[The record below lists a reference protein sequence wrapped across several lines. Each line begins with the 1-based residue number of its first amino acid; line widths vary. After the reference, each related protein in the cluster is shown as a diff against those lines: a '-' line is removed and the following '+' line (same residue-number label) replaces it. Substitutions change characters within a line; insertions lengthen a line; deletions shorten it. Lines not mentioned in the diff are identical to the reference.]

1 MYMLKNSLGI
11 KNAYKNKNILVTGGT
26 GSIGLEL
33 VKQLISCKPKSIKVL
48 TNDEN
53 SIFDSGKI
61 IGENKFIKYIVG
73 DIRDKERC
81 QLAMR
86 NVDIVFH
93 AAAMKHIDICEENP
107 FDAVKTNVI
116 GTSNML
122 EASILA
128 GVSKFVFISTD
139 KATNPTSTL
148 GASKL
153 LAERLTLVAGTYS
166 ENQKMIFSVA
176 RFGNVIGSRGSIF
189 QIFHQQLRKNLPL
202 TVTDSRMTR
211 FIMSLSDAASM
222 ILKIGQVAKDSE
234 IFILKM
240 PTVKIE
246 DLAKTMIQVHKEK
259 NKLAI
264 DPTIEIS
271 KVRGY
276 ERFHEFL
283 VTNDEMQFC
292 HDIGHMYK
300 ITKKQAKHIISPKD
314 VNSATAARISKKK
327 LRQVINELFDVI

>member
-1 MYMLKNSLGI
+1 MLKISKVI
-11 KNAYKNKNILVTGGT
+11 KNAYKNKGILVTGGT
-26 GSIGLEL
+26 GSIGSAL

-61 IGENKFIKYIVG
+61 IGENKLIKYIVG

-81 QLAMR
+81 QLALR
-86 NVDIVFH
+86 NVNIVFH

-122 EASILA
+122 EASILE

-176 RFGNVIGSRGSIF
+176 RFGNVIGSRGSVF
-189 QIFHQQLRKNLPL
+189 QIFYQQLKKNLPL

-211 FIMSLSDAASM
+211 FIMSISDAAST
-222 ILKIGQVAKDSE
+222 ILKIGHIAKDSE
-234 IFILKM
+234 TFILKISS
-240 PTVKIE
+240 VKIE
-246 DLAKTMIQVHKEK
+246 DLAKIMIQVYKEK
-259 NKLAI
+259 NKLTK
-264 DPTIEIS
+264 DPKIEIS
-271 KVRGY
+271 NPRGY

-283 VTNDEMQFC
+283 VTNDEIPFC
-292 HDIGHMYK
+292 HDIGYMYK
-300 ITKKQAKHIISPKD
+300 ITKKQAKHTISPKD
-314 VNSATAARISKKK
+314 VNSATATRISKKK
-327 LRQVINELFDVI
+327 LHQVINELFNVS

>member
-1 MYMLKNSLGI
+1 MLKISKVI
-11 KNAYKNKNILVTGGT
+11 KNAYKNKGILVTGGT
-26 GSIGLEL
+26 GSVGLAL
-33 VKQLISCKPKSIKVL
+33 LNQLISCKPKSIKVL

-53 SIFDSGKI
+53 SIFDSGKK
-61 IGENKFIKYIVG
+61 IGENKLIKYIIG

-81 QLAMR
+81 QLALR

-122 EASILA
+122 EVSILE

-139 KATNPTSTL
+139 KATNPTTTL

-166 ENQKMIFSVA
+166 EDQKMIFSIA

-189 QIFHQQLRKNLPL
+189 QIFYQQLKKNLPL

-292 HDIGHMYK
+292 HDIGYMYK
-300 ITKKQAKHIISPKD
+300 ITKKQAKHTISLKD
-314 VNSATAARISKKK
+314 VNSATATRISKKK
-327 LRQVINELFDVI
+327 LYQVITELFDEIVY

>member
-1 MYMLKNSLGI
+1 MLKISKVI
-11 KNAYKNKNILVTGGT
+11 KNAYKNKGILVTGGT
-26 GSIGLEL
+26 GSIGSAL

-53 SIFDSGKI
+53 SIFDSGKLV
-61 IGENKFIKYIVG
+61 GENKLIKYIVG

-81 QLAMR
+81 QLALR

-189 QIFHQQLRKNLPL
+189 QIFHQQLKKNLPL

-259 NKLAI
+259 NKLTI

-292 HDIGHMYK
+292 HDIGYMYK
-300 ITKKQAKHIISPKD
+300 ITKKQAKHTISPKD
-314 VNSATAARISKKK
+314 VNSATATRISKKK
-327 LRQVINELFDVI
+327 LHQVINELFNVS

>member
-1 MYMLKNSLGI
+1 MFMLKISKVI
-11 KNAYKNKNILVTGGT
+11 KNAYKNKGILVTGGT
-26 GSIGLEL
+26 GSIGSAL

-61 IGENKFIKYIVG
+61 MGENKLIKYIVG

-81 QLAMR
+81 QLALR

-189 QIFHQQLRKNLPL
+189 QIFHQQLKKNLPL

-292 HDIGHMYK
+292 HDIGYMYK
-300 ITKKQAKHIISPKD
+300 ITKKQAKHTISPKD
-314 VNSATAARISKKK
+314 VNSATATRISKKK
-327 LRQVINELFDVI
+327 LHQVINELFNVS

>member
-1 MYMLKNSLGI
+1 MLKISKVI
-11 KNAYKNKNILVTGGT
+11 KNAYKNKGILVTGGT
-26 GSIGLEL
+26 GSIGSAL

-61 IGENKFIKYIVG
+61 IGENKLIKYIVG

-81 QLAMR
+81 QLALR

-128 GVSKFVFISTD
+128 GVSKFIFISTD

-189 QIFHQQLRKNLPL
+189 QIFHQQLKKNLPL

-259 NKLAI
+259 NKLTI

-292 HDIGHMYK
+292 HDIGYMYK
-300 ITKKQAKHIISPKD
+300 ITKKQAKHTISPKD
-314 VNSATAARISKKK
+314 VNSATATRISKKK
-327 LRQVINELFDVI
+327 LHQVINELFNVS

>member
-1 MYMLKNSLGI
+1 MLKISKVI
-11 KNAYKNKNILVTGGT
+11 KNAYKNKGILVTGGT
-26 GSIGLEL
+26 GSIGSAL

-61 IGENKFIKYIVG
+61 IGENKLIRYIVG

-81 QLAMR
+81 QLALR

-189 QIFHQQLRKNLPL
+189 QIFHQQLKKNLPL

-292 HDIGHMYK
+292 HDIGYMYK
-300 ITKKQAKHIISPKD
+300 ITKKQAKHTISPKD
-314 VNSATAARISKKK
+314 INSATATRISKKK
-327 LRQVINELFDVI
+327 LHQVINELFNVS

>member
-1 MYMLKNSLGI
+1 MLKISKEM

-26 GSIGLEL
+26 GSIGLAL
-33 VKQLISCKPKSIKVL
+33 VKQLISCKPKAIKVL

-53 SIFDSGKI
+53 SIFDSTNI
-61 IGENKFIKYIVG
+61 IGENKSIKYILG
-73 DIRDKERC
+73 DIRDKDRC
-81 QLAMR
+81 QLSLR

-122 EASILA
+122 EASILE

-139 KATNPTSTL
+139 KATTPTTTL

-176 RFGNVIGSRGSIF
+176 RFGNVIGSRGSVF
-189 QIFHQQLRKNLPL
+189 QIFYQQLKKNLPL

-283 VTNDEMQFC
+283 VTNDEMPFC
-292 HDIGHMYK
+292 HDIGYMYK
-300 ITKKQAKHIISPKD
+300 ITKKQAKHTTSPKD
-314 VNSATAARISKKK
+314 VNSATATRISKKK
-327 LRQVINELFDVI
+327 LHQVINELFNVS